1 MRSIIVLAVLAV
13 LVAGGLISKSSALM
27 PAKTS
32 VSFTDRWTPVDE
44 ALQSGRFV
52 VKGHLDN

>member
-1 MRSIIVLAVLAV
+1 MRSIIMLAVLAL

-32 VSFTDRWTPVDE
+32 MSFTDGWMPVDE

-52 VKGHLDN
+52 IKGHLD

>member
-1 MRSIIVLAVLAV
+1 MRFIVVLTAVAV

-27 PAKTS
+27 PAKQS
-32 VSFTDRWTPVDE
+32 VSFTERWSPVDE

-52 VKGHLDN
+52 VKGHLDE

>member
-1 MRSIIVLAVLAV
+1 MRFIIAFTAVAV
-13 LVAGGLISKSSALM
+13 VVAGGLISESSAIM
-27 PAKTS
+27 PAKKP
-32 VSFTDRWTPVDE
+32 VSFSERWTPVDE

>member
-1 MRSIIVLAVLAV
+1 MRFIIVLAAV
-13 LVAGGLISKSSALM
+13 AVVVAGGLISKSSAIM
-27 PAKTS
+27 PAKKS
-32 VSFTDRWTPVDE
+32 VSFAERWTPVDE